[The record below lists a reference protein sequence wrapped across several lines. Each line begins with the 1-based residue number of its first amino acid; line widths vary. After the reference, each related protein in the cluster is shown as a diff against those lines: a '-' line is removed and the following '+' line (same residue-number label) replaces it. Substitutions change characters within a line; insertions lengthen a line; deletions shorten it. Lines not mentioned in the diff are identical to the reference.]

1 MDKKRLIK
9 IGAVV
14 IGIFIFG
21 ILLFLMVNSYSMN
34 RMVENE
40 IDELI
45 SEAKNI
51 GVMTY
56 SVKDIEGLPEPVQRY
71 FRYAL
76 KDGQE
81 YIRFAS
87 MKAVGKFR
95 RPLQKQWTKMTTR
108 QYFITKPLGMI
119 FDAFMKQ
126 NRVLWFDIRD
136 KYYRKKGGMFVNM
149 LSGFNV
155 LNESDVEEL
164 NNTTFLRCIGEA
176 VMFPTSL
183 LPSEYIK
190 WEPIDKDSA
199 KAIVTD
205 GNNKGIYKFY
215 FNDAGEI
222 VRYESDD
229 RYERIGGKFQK
240 AGSVAVRS
248 HYKEI
253 DGIKVPTKFL
263 ITRIL
268 PDGTHEEFWKG
279 EVTDIQF
286 NVLARY

>member
-1 MDKKRLIK
+1 LIK
-9 IGAVV
+9 IGVVV

-21 ILLFLMVNSYSMN
+21 ILLFLMFKSYSMN

-40 IDELI
+40 IDGLI
-45 SEAKNI
+45 AEAKNI
-51 GVMTY
+51 RVMTY

-119 FDAFMKQ
+119 FDAVMKQ
-126 NRVLWFDIRD
+126 NAIMWFDIRD
-136 KYYRKKGGMFVNM
+136 KYYREKGGMFVNM

-190 WEPIDKDSA
+190 WEPINKDSA
-199 KAIVTD
+199 KAVVTD

-229 RYERIGGKFQK
+229 RYERIDGKFQK

-268 PDGTHEEFWKG
+268 PDGTHEGFWKG